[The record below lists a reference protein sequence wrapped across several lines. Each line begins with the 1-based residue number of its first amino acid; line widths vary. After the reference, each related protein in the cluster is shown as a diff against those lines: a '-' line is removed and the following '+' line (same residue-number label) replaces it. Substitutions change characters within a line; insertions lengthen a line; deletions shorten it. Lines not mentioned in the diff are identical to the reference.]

1 MNCFNVDLEIRFKFE
16 FGNTQRTLV
25 ECEFCL
31 PHLSQET
38 TVKMQKELSENESKD
53 CIDSIKDS
61 TDVSL
66 AADDDREILEDS
78 VENADA
84 GDVKTE
90 PDELHTP
97 GQI

>member
-1 MNCFNVDLEIRFKFE
+1 MNCFNMDLEIRFNFE

-25 ECEFCL
+25 EFCL

-38 TVKMQKELSENESKD
+38 TLKMQKELSENESKD
-53 CIDSIKDS
+53 FIESIKDS
-61 TDVSL
+61 TDVTS
-66 AADDDREILEDS
+66 AADDEKEILENS
-78 VENADA
+78 VENVDA

-90 PDELHTP
+90 PDKLQTP